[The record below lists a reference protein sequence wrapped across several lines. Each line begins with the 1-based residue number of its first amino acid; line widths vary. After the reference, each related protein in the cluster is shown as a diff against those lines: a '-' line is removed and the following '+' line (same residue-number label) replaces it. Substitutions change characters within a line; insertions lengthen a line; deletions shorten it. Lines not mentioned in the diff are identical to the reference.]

1 MKKLAFL
8 MLYSHLLEVLDDGSI
23 FSSIARS
30 EKKNG
35 GFVCKHRQIGQK
47 HKTLFYKYFQ
57 INFIRAT

>member
-1 MKKLAFL
+1 